1 MRTNLP
7 IVLFL
12 GVALIALGACGG
24 GGGNDEA
31 QLRTDLEAAQAAQA
45 EAEAARKKA
54 EEEAVVAEAARKKA
68 EEEAAEA
75 ERQRLVEEA
84 ARGEAEDEVEQ
95 ERLAAEE
102 AEQERLAVEAE
113 RQRLA
118 EDAEKARQAASR
130 AEARLALA
138 GLVATDAGEVTAVM
152 PKYGSTT
159 TLTAAPDDE
168 SALSLRPSSISS
180 LGGGWSGTA
189 LSSTEH
195 DLVVYS
201 NIGPATRVLLT
212 QEYSGRFGDD
222 VPSTANSPISTPITN
237 ADGRLIRSGS
247 FPTGDGGDKT
257 FPDNFEDNDASPG
270 LDIVRISGYFHDASG
285 YFHCT
290 AQPCRIGRRGDR
302 YIIVNGTWTFNT
314 TDAAR
319 ALVDDKSYMYFGW
332 WKHEKSDGL
341 AFATFSGGMHT
352 ARPSSDNA
360 NDFDLLGG
368 SATYRG
374 PAVGQYAI
382 HQPAGSDSGA
392 GSFTARAEL
401 TANFATNMLSGTV
414 TNFSNAS
421 DWTLTLNAA
430 LMEGGNVEAS
440 DGGTVTWEI
449 GDATSQ
455 GEGGWIAEFFS
466 EAPYAGQ
473 TPDGVAGTFDAQFD
487 AVGRL
492 TGAFGARK

>member
-12 GVALIALGACGG
+12 GVALIALGACSSGG
-24 GGGNDEA
+24 GNGGGNDEA

-45 EAEAARKKA
+45 EAEAARKM
-54 EEEAVVAEAARKKA
+54 AEAARKMA

-75 ERQRLVEEA
+75 ERQRLAEEG
-84 ARGEAEDEVEQ
+84 AREEAEDEAEQERLAADEAEQ
-95 ERLAAEE
+95 ERLAAE
-102 AEQERLAVEAE
+102 AEQ
-113 RQRLA
+113 QRLA
-118 EDAEKARQAASR
+118 EAAEEARQAASR
-130 AEARLALA
+130 AESGLALA
-138 GLVATDAGEVTAVM
+138 GLAAMDAGAVTAVM

-159 TLTAAPDDE
+159 TLTATQD
-168 SALSLRPSSISS
+168 SGSLSVRPSSISS

-212 QEYSGRFGDD
+212 QEYSDRFTDGEH
-222 VPSTANSPISTPITN
+222 STANSPISTSIAN
-237 ADGRLIRSGS
+237 NDGRLIRSGS

-257 FPDNFEDNDASPG
+257 FPDNFENEDKSQG

-290 AQPCRIGRRGDR
+290 AQPCTIGRRGDR
-302 YIIVNGTWTFNT
+302 YIIVSGTWTFNT

-341 AFATFSGGMHT
+341 AFATFSGGMHSVT
-352 ARPSSDNA
+352 TSSDND
-360 NDFDLLGG
+360 NGFDELGG

-382 HQPAGSDSGA
+382 HQPAGSDSSA

-401 TANFATNMLSGTV
+401 TANFTTNMLSGTV

-430 LMEGGNVEAS
+430 LMAGGNVEAS

-455 GEGGWIAEFFS
+455 EVGDWIAKFFS

-473 TPDGVAGTFDAQFD
+473 TPDGVAGKFDAQFD